1 MGIEY
6 NKEYALFRN
15 GERINNDDALIS
27 DNIYNDYEVELNLN
41 FNISTRPLELT
52 E

>member
-6 NKEYALFRN
+6 NRQYTLFRN

-27 DNIYNDYEVELNLN
+27 DNIFNDYEVELNLN
-41 FNISTRPLELT
+41 LNVSSRYVE